1 MNSIVYFS
9 SSIEDIIKRNGSEIK
24 NLRLLEQI
32 KGLIYRINR
41 RTYKYSYLSRSPIE
55 KLNRLVSNG
64 KISEI
69 ITELTV
75 LEGKNPPH
83 NSSMSSEYEPC
94 DTELPENIAALK
106 TALEKIPDKEQTFK
120 NFAETTVREFDTSKV
135 VVYEI
140 HDPRLS
146 YILNYDAKD
155 NATIDEFKP
164 NLIESSDILNRLKD
178 PSTRKQFRK
187 EHHLSPK
194 ALISILEQ
202 DLFVAKNRVALH
214 LVEALS
220 NIIWNMYED
229 STSYE
234 TKNQKSETA
243 SISSRNAGGGK
254 TYSIVENAIK
264 TGYLLGIGRNAI
276 YKDPLLHSIK
286 TINPTAKIVM
296 KTANTLVNGYLN
308 EFTTTKA
315 EGMPTSSTD
324 SSMHLDY
331 SEADYQKIKEIG
343 ATQAAVIKNYWINRY
358 KGIEPL
364 KDETDKSGKQ
374 RKYVG
379 FLENG
384 ARIQE
389 TGWCQNNSRDHTC
402 ALNTHF
408 LYYVKNKQFPG
419 ILWLNATAEEGLLL
433 KKANVEAT
441 DESTFVKEK
450 SSKLEEPEF
459 KDIVS
464 LRNKN
469 RITRPVLNAT
479 FNLLGASIMEFPSKY
494 CNFDSPTIN
503 EKVSESTQINTIA
516 SYFPYNPIITSI
528 ETRGRGGHYG
538 YQRNSCKLDQN
549 RIEAG
554 DISWFSPNFETLY
567 PDFYQSQN
575 KEPSDPK
582 KWSDDFFMNPSN
594 TYWDSSSGKI
604 DYNSNIWSS
613 IRFGNLSMPSIYSG
627 KSLEKTGE
635 YYLKPPQ
642 KN

>member
-1 MNSIVYFS
+1 M
-9 SSIEDIIKRNGSEIK
+9 
-24 NLRLLEQI
+24 
-32 KGLIYRINR
+32 
-41 RTYKYSYLSRSPIE
+41 
-55 KLNRLVSNG
+55 
-64 KISEI
+64 
-69 ITELTV
+69 
-75 LEGKNPPH
+75 
-83 NSSMSSEYEPC
+83 
-94 DTELPENIAALK
+94 
-106 TALEKIPDKEQTFK
+106 
-120 NFAETTVREFDTSKV
+120 
-135 VVYEI
+135 
-140 HDPRLS
+140 
-146 YILNYDAKD
+146 
-155 NATIDEFKP
+155 
-164 NLIESSDILNRLKD
+164 
-178 PSTRKQFRK
+178 
-187 EHHLSPK
+187 
-194 ALISILEQ
+194 
-202 DLFVAKNRVALH
+202 
-214 LVEALS
+214 
-220 NIIWNMYED
+220 
-229 STSYE
+229 
-234 TKNQKSETA
+234 
-243 SISSRNAGGGK
+243 
-254 TYSIVENAIK
+254 
-264 TGYLLGIGRNAI
+264 GIGRNAI

-315 EGMPTSSTD
+315 EGMSTSSTD
-324 SSMHLDY
+324 SSMPLDY

-389 TGWCQNNSRDHTC
+389 TGWYQNNSRDHTC

-419 ILWLNATAEEGLLL
+419 ILWLNAIAEEGLLL

-464 LRNKN
+464 LKNKN

-594 TYWDSSSGKI
+594 TYWDSSFGKI
-604 DYNSNIWSS
+604 DCNSNILSS
-613 IRFGNLSMPSIYSG
+613 IRFGNLSKPSIYSG
-627 KSLEKTGE
+627 KSLEKTDE